1 MTVPA
6 VLVPISLLGEGFT
19 ERRRK
24 IHQCRVEL
32 FMYAMEVL
40 GSFAA
45 VDNEYDP
52 IQQYLNNKPIF

>member
-1 MTVPA
+1 
-6 VLVPISLLGEGFT
+6 
-19 ERRRK
+19 
-24 IHQCRVEL
+24 
-32 FMYAMEVL
+32 MYAMEVL